1 MPDGL
6 DLFSWSLPFLAEK
19 ITSMLYSILRQ
30 CNDAELKGIDEEEEE
45 TQKVLQDESS
55 KEAAKLKRKLVLKN
69 KISSVGK
76 MAKMLSNLR
85 ENQEEMLVLKQMSPD
100 GRLPRGVLLEKM
112 PKISHTSKSFAI
124 TKELDRENEKMPK
137 KKRK

>member
-1 MPDGL
+1 M
-6 DLFSWSLPFLAEK
+6 LA
-19 ITSMLYSILRQ
+19 
-30 CNDAELKGIDEEEEE
+30 
-45 TQKVLQDESS
+45 
-55 KEAAKLKRKLVLKN
+55 
-69 KISSVGK
+69 
-76 MAKMLSNLR
+76 
-85 ENQEEMLVLKQMSPD
+85 LKQMSPD